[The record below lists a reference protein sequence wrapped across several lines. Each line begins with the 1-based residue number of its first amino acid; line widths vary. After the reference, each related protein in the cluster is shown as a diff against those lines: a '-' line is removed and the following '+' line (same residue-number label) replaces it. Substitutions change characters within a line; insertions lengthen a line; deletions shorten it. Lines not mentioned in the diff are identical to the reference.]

1 MCSSVQKQKEQKMGQ
16 KAWVI
21 GLIWVLRQVLT
32 RFFGTLAIK
41 RLVNYSGVSFQ
52 FDLSN
57 KQGFEDVGE
66 IFISK

>member
-1 MCSSVQKQKEQKMGQ
+1 MGN
-16 KAWVI
+16 I

-32 RFFGTLAIK
+32 RFSGPLAIK
-41 RLVNYSGVSFQ
+41 RLVNYSGLSFY